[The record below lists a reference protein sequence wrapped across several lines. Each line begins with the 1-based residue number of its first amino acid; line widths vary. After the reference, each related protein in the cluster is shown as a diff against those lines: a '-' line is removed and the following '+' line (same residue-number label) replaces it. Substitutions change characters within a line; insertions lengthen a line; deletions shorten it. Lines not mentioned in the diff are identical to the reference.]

1 MPTAFRRSL
10 LAALLVLI
18 AIPAAAQARAEVA
31 VFTVELSGSYSYAW
45 NSPGV
50 ASCNAPDPSQVR
62 GSLTERMSFRTE
74 SPVPILVQGLWGKD
88 LQFFNMRGEG
98 GDSGVPVQAE
108 MQRQG
113 SVERLTCKPFNELP
127 RERWRSGCSEEQ
139 VAQDP
144 VCQKVIPLPQ
154 ESCFGERRWAPSIT
168 LALAPFKVY
177 PPGDID
183 HRVFDCTAIDP
194 SFRPDSA
201 IETMTPGLKTGPQ
214 KFKSAKAGAKW
225 TLHAREVQ
233 PCRRA
238 APATCTPAVLE
249 VQATFRFVCRS
260 PTQHK
265 GCLTK
270 KLRRSLEL
278 HPSWGG

>member
-1 MPTAFRRSL
+1 MPAVLRRSL
-10 LAALLVLI
+10 LAALLVL
-18 AIPAAAQARAEVA
+18 AALPALASARAEVA
-31 VFTVELSGSYSYAW
+31 VFTVEVSGAYSYAW

-50 ASCNAPDPSQVR
+50 PSCNAPDPSQVR

-88 LQFFNMRGEG
+88 LQFFNMRGDN
-98 GDSGVPVQAE
+98 GDSGVPTVAE

-113 SVERLTCKPFNELP
+113 SVERLYCKRFDELP
-127 RERWRSGCSEEQ
+127 RERWRAGCTEEQ
-139 VAQDP
+139 VRTDP
-144 VCQKVIPLPQ
+144 ACYKVEPLEQ
-154 ESCFGERRWAPSIT
+154 ADCFGERRWAPSIT
-168 LALAPFKVY
+168 LTLAPFKVY

-183 HRVFDCTAIDP
+183 HRVFDCTAMDP

-201 IETMTPGLKTGPQ
+201 IESMSAGLKSGPA

-225 TLHAREVQ
+225 TVHARTVE
-233 PCRRA
+233 PCRRE

-270 KLRRSLEL
+270 KRRKSLRL
-278 HPSWGG
+278 HPSWG